1 MRVSNTN
8 RTPLVFNIAVAQYQL
23 RQISKAIYGKKPF
36 ARRGYPTNVRQRRT
50 VQQVYNE
57 DQRIKIGI
65 IIDEKQNKID
75 DIDDKL
81 EDKFLVAS
89 SKKRIR
95 LQKKMDRIKKEV
107 EILKRKV
114 DIVGEE

>member
-23 RQISKAIYGKKPF
+23 RQISKAIHGKKKPP

-65 IIDEKQNKID
+65 IN
-75 DIDDKL
+75 
-81 EDKFLVAS
+81 
-89 SKKRIR
+89 
-95 LQKKMDRIKKEV
+95 
-107 EILKRKV
+107 
-114 DIVGEE
+114 